1 MTPEQFFA
9 AEAGRPCVWGKSECA
24 HTADRWLELASG
36 RSAIRGSGYDFA
48 DEAEGEALLA
58 RLPLPLM
65 VARVMRR
72 AGFRMTDSP
81 RRGDI
86 GVLAFP
92 DQEGGTMIVCAV
104 KGASMWLYRST
115 RGVSSAGRFARV
127 VGAWRVAE

>member
-9 AEAGRPCVWGKSECA
+9 AEAGRPCVWGESECA

-36 RSAIRGSGYDFA
+36 YSAIRESGYDFTT
-48 DEAEGEALLA
+48 EAEAEALLG

-65 VARVMRR
+65 VARALRR
-72 AGFRMTDSP
+72 AGFRMTETP
-81 RRGDI
+81 RQGDI

-92 DQEGGTMIVCAV
+92 DDGGGTMIVCAV
-104 KGASMWLYRST
+104 KGASLWLYRST
-115 RGVSSAGRFARV
+115 KGIAAAGPFARV